1 MGEVSLML
9 NLILSLLFGGGAIGW
24 LALVLFAPNLIILG
38 NTALGHVI
46 SLLKWLGI
54 RGALILVLILMLFGA
69 NGEISTLKRT
79 TTKYYR
85 SITKQTEQLKETTN
99 SLRFMTSFVKA
110 QKQAFDMDLHE
121 SDLALAEAQKDCSR
135 RVSNAARA
143 QSIPPIKQK
152 VIYVKN
158 EQGQDVPSP
167 IQCPDL
173 YSVRDIQRAVNSN

>member
-1 MGEVSLML
+1 ML
-9 NLILSLLFGGGAIGW
+9 IF
-24 LALVLFAPNLIILG
+24 G
-38 NTALGHVI
+38 NTILGHVV
-46 SLLKWLGI
+46 SALKWLGF
-54 RGALILVLILMLFGA
+54 RGVIIVILLLMLFGA
-69 NGEISTLKRT
+69 NVQKKSLSKQINRHSVTIGTLNAT
-79 TTKYYR
+79 
-85 SITKQTEQLKETTN
+85 IANLNEQNAILSAEK
-99 SLRFMTSFVKA
+99 KA
-110 QKQAFDMDLHE
+110 AQLDLQE

-158 EQGQDVPSP
+158 EQGESVPSP